1 MDASTTR
8 RIPDV
13 GQPTATTYTYYA
25 ACNIT
30 AAGDDD
36 CIGGA
41 RDVTLGGYVESFAFG
56 SSTSAAGGGAVEG
69 QEGNEYSLSGLAM
82 AELPFSAALASGIS
96 SMAASS
102 VFDEPSCPA
111 PLNPEWRLLE
121 KTLMSYAT
129 FPVAPPAG
137 RSSRARSRASSDDA
151 AADDATATTTPMV
164 LGDGGNVENLGFFQ
178 LLQRGVS
185 NIVVFDNTETVLA
198 NASAWDPWSAPPDLT
213 VHTIDEF
220 VASWFGI
227 QMRGCEVGDID
238 GVMNAEQDISK
249 NQVFENVDNVAFAT
263 LASALQKGLDGNGAV
278 ATVQLQTVDNRWMN
292 VKGGRKVS
300 LTVVYLATPA
310 AWESQ
315 LPASIRRL
323 VHRGQEARAKPWA
336 EFENFPHYSTLGQ
349 LKLSSAEAN
358 LLAEL
363 TTWVVLQHAEEITAA
378 LGGHQDQ

>member
-1 MDASTTR
+1 MDASDASTTR

-30 AAGDDD
+30 TSGDDD
-36 CIGGA
+36 CIGAA
-41 RDVTLGGYVESFAFG
+41 RDVTLGGYVEPFAFG
-56 SSTSAAGGGAVEG
+56 SSTTAATSAKVGLVREG
-69 QEGNEYSLSGLAM
+69 DEYSLSGLAM

-102 VFDEPSCPA
+102 VFAEPSCPA
-111 PLNPEWRLLE
+111 PLNPEWLLLE
-121 KTLMSYAT
+121 KSLMSYAT
-129 FPVAPPAG
+129 FPVQAPPADDD
-137 RSSRARSRASSDDA
+137 DDA
-151 AADDATATTTPMV
+151 DAAATTTPMV
-164 LGDGGNVENLGFFQ
+164 FGDGGNVENLGFFQ

-185 NIVVFDNTETVLA
+185 NIVVFDNTEAVLA
-198 NASAWDPWSAPPDLT
+198 NASVWDPWTTPPDLT

-220 VASWFGI
+220 LASWFGI
-227 QMRGCEVGDID
+227 QMRGCEVGDVD
-238 GVMNAEQDISK
+238 GVVNAEQDTSR
-249 NQVFENVDNVAFAT
+249 NQVFQNVDNVAFAT
-263 LASALQKGLDGNGAV
+263 LASALQKGLDGDGAV

-292 VKGGRKVS
+292 VKGGRNVS

-310 AWESQ
+310 AWESR
-315 LPASIRRL
+315 LPPSIRRR
-323 VHRGQEARAKPWA
+323 VHRGQEAGAKPWA

-349 LKLSSAEAN
+349 LRLSSAEAN

-378 LGGHQDQ
+378 LSGHRDQ